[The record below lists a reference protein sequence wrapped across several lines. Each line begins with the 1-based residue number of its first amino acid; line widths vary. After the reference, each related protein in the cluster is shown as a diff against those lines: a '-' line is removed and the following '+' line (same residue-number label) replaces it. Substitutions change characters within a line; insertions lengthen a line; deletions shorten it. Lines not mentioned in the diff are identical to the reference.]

1 MSQLTSII
9 LIGAEN
15 GKHKVMIL
23 IDLQRAFDSL
33 DHKILLC
40 KIKCI
45 GLLKKEIKWFHS
57 YLTNRENIN
66 CGVPQG
72 SILRP
77 LLFMLYINDTPQALS
92 NTHIYLY
99 ADDTSIFCQ
108 HKDVTEIEN
117 ILNKE
122 FPNVCDWFVHNKV
135 SVRFGEDIKIH
146 CFQ

>member
-1 MSQLTSII
+1 
-9 LIGAEN
+9 
-15 GKHKVMIL
+15 
-23 IDLQRAFDSL
+23 
-33 DHKILLC
+33 
-40 KIKCI
+40 
-45 GLLKKEIKWFHS
+45 
-57 YLTNRENIN
+57 
-66 CGVPQG
+66 
-72 SILRP
+72 
-77 LLFMLYINDTPQALS
+77 MLYINDIPQALS

-135 SVRFGEDIKIH
+135 SVRFGEDIKMH